1 MRAALALLL
10 LTAACSPAGL
20 HLELSPAA
28 PAEQVEPVVRNP
40 RDQLPPAPPNHA
52 WVLVNKTDRGF
63 AVCDERIGV
72 LSFVRTRLV
81 GTEEEQQLVAHELDH
96 EDRML
101 EFPDCT
107 AFWDWFDQDP
117 MLRRID
123 IEASAYC
130 ASIRADVGG
139 GRYSYGQALLLYA
152 SGLASQVYG
161 ADFSRAVVAIHR
173 YCPPPDADG
182 D

>member
-1 MRAALALLL
+1 MRTALALLL
-10 LTAACSPAGL
+10 VLAACSPTLPPPPAPA
-20 HLELSPAA
+20 PAA
-28 PAEQVEPVVRNP
+28 AVVRNP
-40 RDQLPPAPPNHA
+40 RNQLPPAPPNHA

-63 AVCDERIGV
+63 AVCDEKIGV
-72 LSFVRTRLV
+72 LSYVRTRLV
-81 GTEEEQQLVAHELDH
+81 GTEEEQQLVAHEIDH

-101 EFPDCT
+101 DFPDCT

-130 ASIRADVGG
+130 ASIRADVGA

-152 SGLASQVYG
+152 SGLAGQVYG
-161 ADFSRAVVAIHR
+161 ADFARAVVAIQR
-173 YCPPPDADG
+173 YCPPPDG
-182 D
+182 E